1 MALIRKTKIIA
12 ALVASLIGVSALAGP
27 LVTVARSAPQPPS
40 MVQFAVLPQA
50 VRLPKL
56 RRRAAGRVIRLRLLA
71 RLRARRAW
79 GRASGMHPR
88 PRLSMRI
95 AYARGPPR
103 RHP

>member
-1 MALIRKTKIIA
+1 MALIRKTKIVA

-40 MVQFAVLPQA
+40 MVQFAVLPRA

-71 RLRARRAW
+71 RLRTGRAW

-88 PRLSMRI
+88 PRLPMRI

>member
-27 LVTVARSAPQPPS
+27 LVTVARGAPQPPS

-71 RLRARRAW
+71 RLRTGRAW

-88 PRLSMRI
+88 QRLPMRI